1 MAVHELFAYLR
12 AKDAEKMIAFCKRA
26 FGATEKFRLVEP
38 SGRIGHAE
46 LMLGNAVLMLS
57 DEFPEWDIYGPEAD
71 ARSTFVIHLHVDD
84 ADATIEQAVSAGARL
99 VRPPQDQFYGERSG
113 TVRDPFGY
121 DWMIGHSIEEV
132 DPDEMLRRYTRILA
146 QPAGAAGG

>member
-1 MAVHELFAYLR
+1 MAVHELFVYLR
-12 AKDAEKMIAFCKRA
+12 AKDAEKAIDFYKEAFD
-26 FGATEKFRLVEP
+26 ATEKFRLVEP

-46 LMLGNAVLMLS
+46 LAFGNATVMLS
-57 DEFPEWDIYGPEAD
+57 GEFSEFDCYAPEAD

-84 ADATIEQAVSAGARL
+84 ADATIEKAVSAGARL
-99 VRPPQDQFYGERSG
+99 VRPPQDEFYGERSG

-132 DPDEMLRRYTRILA
+132 DPDEMQRRYTEML
-146 QPAGAAGG
+146 GGKAK